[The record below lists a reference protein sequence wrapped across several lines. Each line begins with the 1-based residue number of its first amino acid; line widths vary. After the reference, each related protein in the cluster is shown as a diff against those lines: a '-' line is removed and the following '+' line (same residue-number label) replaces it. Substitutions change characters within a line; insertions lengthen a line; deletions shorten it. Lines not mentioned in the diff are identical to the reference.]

1 MPPLQRLTARVLGV
15 LLSVVVA
22 YLFKIDLPIGL
33 IINILIVIFVL
44 YLVEKKKEVKK

>member
-15 LLSVVVA
+15 LMSVVVA
-22 YLFKIDLPIGL
+22 HLFKIDLPIGL

-44 YLVEKKKEVKK
+44 YLIEKRKK